1 MKHILKRPAA
11 ARSILKR
18 PAKFAAMKQR
28 ATRNSTN
35 FYSKYKYVI
44 EIDESHLNQSKP
56 GALTRSGRVQADQVW
71 VWGAA
76 IPRMPDRFLFR
87 ILEHPV
93 DAEAGRPRGKE
104 EILKCLHLLNIPRK
118 TILVTDGWK
127 ATRAAI
133 EELKREKGWGNA
145 DLWQEV
151 VNHSAGEIVNANGF
165 TTNHIENRWS
175 LVKRWVRKRM
185 GGRLPLHSNRA
196 KWDSL
201 LKEFTWRK
209 VVAEGSSLDYGHTWV
224 VPFAVALRNL
234 QAYSAT
240 LAH

>member
-1 MKHILKRPAA
+1 MLK
-11 ARSILKR
+11 
-18 PAKFAAMKQR
+18 FG
-28 ATRNSTN
+28 
-35 FYSKYKYVI
+35 
-44 EIDESHLNQSKP
+44 P
-56 GALTRSGRVQADQVW
+56 GFGLS
-71 VWGAA
+71 
-76 IPRMPDRFLFR
+76 
-87 ILEHPV
+87 
-93 DAEAGRPRGKE
+93 PRGKE